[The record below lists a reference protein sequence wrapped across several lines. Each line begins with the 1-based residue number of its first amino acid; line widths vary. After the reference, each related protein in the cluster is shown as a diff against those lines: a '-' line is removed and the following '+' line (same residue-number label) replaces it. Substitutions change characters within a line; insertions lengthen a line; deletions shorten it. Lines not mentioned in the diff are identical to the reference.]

1 MSCHWAKSESLWP
14 AWRQHEAMTTTQTP
28 TQQQF
33 IQTILL
39 VDDRPENLIAL
50 EAILEG
56 PDRRLLMANNGT
68 EALTMALKH
77 DVSLILLDV
86 QMPDMDGFEVADLLR
101 RNAKTKQ
108 VPLIFCTAISKE
120 KKYIARGFESGA
132 ADYLFKPIDPDLL
145 TAKVKVF
152 LELDLQ
158 RRKLQHTLTQLHRLQ
173 QENDRLLRA
182 MGEGVIGVDK
192 AGVITSANPT
202 AANLLGIEAS
212 RLVGMRAEKLL
223 FLDANGKPQWSWAD
237 SPLLRAVSQSESW
250 NSNEL
255 FCRRDSAGLALEVTA
270 TALNDKGA
278 AFIGAVLV
286 VREGAR
292 ERTQQVTQERRKHPR
307 RRLSTDLTV
316 FDRSTGANVGR
327 LANLSEGGIRLIA
340 KKSFI
345 EGHRVT
351 FSLVLP
357 QMIRGST
364 TMSFD
369 AAVVWVQPAAQN
381 GDVVA
386 GFRFTDLR
394 PEALELV
401 RYLLEKY

>member
-1 MSCHWAKSESLWP
+1 M
-14 AWRQHEAMTTTQTP
+14 TTQTP
-28 TQQQF
+28 
-33 IQTILL
+33 IPMMQTLLL

-50 EAILEG
+50 EAILEA
-56 PDRRLLMANNGT
+56 PDRRLLKAVNGT
-68 EALTMALKH
+68 EALTMALKN
-77 DVSLILLDV
+77 DLSLILLDV

-108 VPLIFCTAISKE
+108 VPLIFCTALSKE
-120 KKYIARGFESGA
+120 KKYIARGFDSGA

-145 TAKVKVF
+145 TAKVRVF

-158 RRKLQHTLTQLHRLQ
+158 KRKLQHTLTQMHRLQ
-173 QENDRLLRA
+173 QENERLLRA

-192 AGVITSANPT
+192 AGAITFANP
-202 AANLLGIEAS
+202 AAATLLGIESS

-223 FLDANGKPQWSWAD
+223 FLDAAGKPQFSWAD
-237 SPLLRAVSQSESW
+237 SPLLRTVNQGETY
-250 NSNEL
+250 NSDEL
-255 FCRRDSAGLALEVTA
+255 FCRRDGAGVALEITA
-270 TALNDKGA
+270 TAINDKGN
-278 AFIGAVLV
+278 AFTGAVLV
-286 VREGAR
+286 VREDVR
-292 ERTQQVTQERRKHPR
+292 ERQQKAIQERRKHPR

-340 KKSFI
+340 KKPFAD
-345 EGHRVT
+345 GQRVT

-357 QMIRGST
+357 QMIHGST

-369 AAVVWVQPAAQN
+369 AAVVWSQPTAQN

-386 GFRFTDLR
+386 GFRFADLR
-394 PEALELV
+394 PEALELI